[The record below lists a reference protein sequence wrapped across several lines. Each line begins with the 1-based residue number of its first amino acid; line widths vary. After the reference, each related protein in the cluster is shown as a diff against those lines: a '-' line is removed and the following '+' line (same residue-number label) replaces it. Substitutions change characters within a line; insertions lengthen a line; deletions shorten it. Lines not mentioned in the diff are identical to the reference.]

1 MSKIPNSF
9 PVILVISLISLYIF
23 FINKVNIHVI
33 NTESRPEEQK
43 EAAKVQVGRLVLG
56 GVKTW
61 KLGKKNLVEKCLDL
75 PSIKSELLP
84 IRQ

>member
-1 MSKIPNSF
+1 MPNSF
-9 PVILVISLISLYIF
+9 PVILVISLISLYL

-43 EAAKVQVGRLVLG
+43 EAEKVQVGRRLVLG

>member
-1 MSKIPNSF
+1 MPNSF
-9 PVILVISLISLYIF
+9 PVILVISLISLYL

-43 EAAKVQVGRLVLG
+43 EAEKVEVGRRLVLG

-61 KLGKKNLVEKCLDL
+61 KLGKKLEW
-75 PSIKSELLP
+75 KSAWICPL
-84 IRQ
+84 